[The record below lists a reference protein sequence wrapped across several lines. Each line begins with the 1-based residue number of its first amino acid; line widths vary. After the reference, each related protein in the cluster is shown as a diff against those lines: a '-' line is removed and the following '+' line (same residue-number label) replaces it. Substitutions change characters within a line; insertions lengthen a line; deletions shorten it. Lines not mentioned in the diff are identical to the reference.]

1 MTSLSFIAGQVEKLQ
16 CCCFHRHRSSTPSK
30 ETPIIKGHYFG
41 FGTLPHPGQPS
52 SPASLDQEEQLRI
65 TKEKIALADE
75 KIAMANEKFV
85 RLKNDKADQ
94 GKVMKQISELVDED
108 ATRE

>member
-1 MTSLSFIAGQVEKLQ
+1 MVRWKSFSVAAFTVIVPLPL
-16 CCCFHRHRSSTPSK
+16 PSCLVFFVI

-75 KIAMANEKFV
+75 KISMANEKFV

-94 GKVMKQISELVDED
+94 GKVMKQISNW
-108 ATRE
+108 